1 MYIFWRVG
9 LKPGLEN
16 IIFSKISKYQKYK
29 QHYYLFDIFD
39 IFDIFQKIKISNKL

>member
-29 QHYYLFDIFD
+29 KYHYLFDIFD
-39 IFDIFQKIKISNKL
+39 ILQKIKISNKL

>member
-16 IIFSKISKYQKYK
+16 IIFSKISKYQKYQK
-29 QHYYLFDIFD
+29 YHYLFDIFD
-39 IFDIFQKIKISNKL
+39 ILQKIKISNKL